1 MNLVTKQDK
10 GNSFFVMSNSMWGGA
25 FAIPPS
31 DLMKKINASINFD
44 KTLYKQDIQGSIAH
58 AQMLSQEGIITNE
71 DFLAIKSGLLQIQQ
85 EIESGS
91 FTFSE
96 DLEDIHMNIESRLSE
111 IIGEPA
117 KRLHTGRSRNDQVA
131 VDCKLY
137 TIDSTQIVIALLQKV
152 LASIVKKAEAHVDDI
167 MPAFTHLQIAQ
178 PVSIAHYLLAYFEM
192 FKRDLTLAKHFH
204 EEISTQCPLGAG
216 ALAGT
221 TYPINRHT
229 TSQLLG
235 FKEPTANSLD
245 SVSDRD
251 FALDFLYLAS
261 KIAVHTSRFAEEMII
276 FATQGFGFVKFS
288 DAFSTGSS
296 MMPQKKNP
304 DAAELLRGKSG
315 RIFANLQNLL
325 VVMKGLPLAYS
336 KDMQEDK
343 EPLFDSVENII
354 LILQVLDG
362 IINDITFNTKKMLEM
377 AQMGHSN
384 ATDLADYLVQKCGAP
399 FRDAHHITGK
409 IVRIAL
415 EKDCKIQEISLKE
428 MQEVEE
434 GISQNVFEFLD
445 TRNVVKR
452 RNSFGG
458 TGFDQV
464 KKQIVVALE
473 FVKYF

>member
-1 MNLVTKQDK
+1 MP
-10 GNSFFVMSNSMWGGA
+10 NSMWGGA
-25 FAIPPS
+25 FAVPPS
-31 DLMKKINASINFD
+31 DLMKKINASISFD

-58 AQMLSQEGIITNE
+58 AQMLSHVGIISSE
-71 DFLAIKSGLLQIQQ
+71 DSSQIKAGLEQIQQ
-85 EIESGS
+85 EIESGT
-91 FTFSE
+91 FVFSE
-96 DLEDIHMNIESRLSE
+96 DLEDIHMNVESRLAE

-131 VDCKLY
+131 TDCKLY
-137 TIDSTQIVIALLQKV
+137 TVESTKIVAHLLEKV
-152 LASIVKKAEAHVDDI
+152 LKSLAGKAKNHIDDI

-178 PVSIAHYLLAYFEM
+178 PVSVAHYLLAYFEM
-192 FKRDLTLAKHFH
+192 FKRDLTLANHFH
-204 EEISTQCPLGAG
+204 EEISTHCPLGAG

-229 TSQLLG
+229 TAQLLG
-235 FKEPTANSLD
+235 FKFPTANSLD

-261 KIAVHTSRFAEEMII
+261 KVAVHISRFAEEMII
-276 FATQGFGFVKFS
+276 FATNAFGFVKFS

-304 DAAELLRGKSG
+304 DAAELLRSKSG

-343 EPLFDSVENII
+343 EPLFDSIENII
-354 LILQVLDG
+354 LSLQVLDG
-362 IINDITFNTKKMLEM
+362 IINDITFNTEKMFAM
-377 AQMGHSN
+377 AQEGHSN
-384 ATDLADYLVQKCGAP
+384 ATDLADYLVQKCDIP

-415 EKDCKIQEISLKE
+415 EQKCKIQELPLEIMQSVEGKISN
-428 MQEVEE
+428 EVLEY
-434 GISQNVFEFLD
+434 LD

-464 KKQIVVALE
+464 VQQVQIAND
-473 FVKYF
+473 FTQCF